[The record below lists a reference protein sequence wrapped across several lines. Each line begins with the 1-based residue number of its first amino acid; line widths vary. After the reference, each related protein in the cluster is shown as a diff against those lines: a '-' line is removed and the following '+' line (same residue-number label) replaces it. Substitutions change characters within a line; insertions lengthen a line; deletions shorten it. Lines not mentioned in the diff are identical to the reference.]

1 MRISFLLHSI
11 DNFGG
16 VPRATSSL
24 ASALAV
30 HHEVEIVSVFRT
42 ADRPPFA
49 PSDRVGLRYLVD
61 QRGGAPKTAGGPRS
75 RIMPREDSWSD
86 QYTQDID
93 DLILGA
99 LGRGGSDIVIAARP
113 SFGAYFIAHGR
124 HGYGRVVIDH
134 EGSMVPSQELRDRTL
149 ELYREM
155 DGVVC
160 LTQADADNYRRQLG
174 DQAPPFAAIGNIV
187 PPPARHA
194 PVRGLPLIMAA
205 GQLVPRKGFD
215 TLINAFA
222 RVAPHHPQWRLR
234 IFGRGP
240 ERERLQD
247 LVHAHGLSDAVR
259 LMGAV
264 PDLTAEWDKAAFAVS
279 SARRESFGLT
289 LVEAMHHGLPV
300 LAADA
305 PFGPGEIVAPGR
317 NGILVPVGDDEAM
330 AHGMRYLIEQ
340 PAEREQLSQGAYASA
355 PLYSAERIAFRYDT
369 FLREVSA
376 AVPRPGGGVD
386 TAPAPA
392 PVGLPVEVLVRGDG
406 TIEVGAVLP
415 PGTEPPVLRVT
426 LRKADS
432 PLARLA
438 ALGTSVDEATGAV
451 RAVYAIPAEPAVLGE
466 GRYDIDAE
474 LPDGGR
480 SPLTVESIHTGGLLV
495 RRIAPEG
502 PAYWPFP
509 YRTADGHLSVFVRH
523 RAEHAEVTSVV
534 VGPDGW
540 LVRGTLILPPGGDTN
555 GLRLAAVPRKGSA
568 ASTVSGQVSVGYE
581 GAFEA
586 HLPFAGVV
594 AASSGGHD
602 DWDLCLE
609 REPGRPRIR
618 LARFFDDLLE
628 RKRIDVYPTQ
638 RWHHPTQG
646 ASRGRV
652 FYTPGNELSFTVSP
666 DKS

>member
-42 ADRPPFA
+42 ADRPSFP
-49 PSDRVGLRYLVD
+49 PSGGVTVRYLAD
-61 QRGGAPKTAGGPRS
+61 RREGAAKAKGGKAS
-75 RIMPREDSWSD
+75 RIMPREDSWAD
-86 QYTQDID
+86 QYTQEVD
-93 DLILGA
+93 DLILGH
-99 LGRGGSDIVIAARP
+99 LGSCMADVVIAARP
-113 SFGAYFIAHGR
+113 AFAAYFIAHGR

-134 EGSMVPSQELRDRTL
+134 EGSMVPSEELRARTL

-160 LTQADADNYRRQLG
+160 LTQADLNNYQRQLG

-194 PVRGLPLIMAA
+194 PVRGLPLIAAA
-205 GQLVPRKGFD
+205 GQLVPRKSFD

-222 RVAPHHPQWRLR
+222 QVAPHHPQWRLR

-240 ERERLQD
+240 EQARLQD

-259 LMGAV
+259 LMGAL

-279 SARRESFGLT
+279 AARRESFGLT
-289 LVEAMHHGLPV
+289 MVEAMHHGLPV

-305 PFGPGEIVAPGR
+305 PFGPGEIVVPGR
-317 NGILVPVGDDEAM
+317 NGILVPVGDEDAM
-330 AHGMRYLIEQ
+330 AQAMRYLIEQ
-340 PAEREQLSQGAYASA
+340 PAEREKLSQGAYATA
-355 PLYSAERIAFRYDT
+355 PLYSAERIAFRYDA
-369 FLREVSA
+369 FLRDVAASVPKERTA
-376 AVPRPGGGVD
+376 AVPPVVPSGV
-386 TAPAPA
+386 PA
-392 PVGLPVEVLVRGDG
+392 EVLVRGDG
-406 TIEVGAVLP
+406 AIEVRAVLH
-415 PGTEPPVLRVT
+415 PGAEPPALCVT
-426 LRKADS
+426 PRRAET
-432 PLARLA
+432 LARLA
-438 ALGTSVDEATGAV
+438 PLGTSVDEATGTLQS
-451 RAVYAIPAEPAVLGE
+451 VYVIPAEPPVLAE
-466 GRYDIDAE
+466 GRYDIDLE
-474 LPDGGR
+474 LPDGR
-480 SPLTVESIHTGGLLV
+480 RQPLAVESVHTGGLLI
-495 RRIAPEG
+495 RRIPPEG
-502 PAYWPFP
+502 PAYWPVP
-509 YRTADGHLSVFVRH
+509 YRTADGHLSIFVRH
-523 RAEHAEVTSVV
+523 RVEHAEVHAVL

-540 LVRGTLILPPGGDTN
+540 LVRGGLVVPPGTN
-555 GLRLAAVPRKGSA
+555 LSGLRLGAMPRKGSA
-568 ASTVSGQVSVGYE
+568 ASTVSGQVSVGHD

-602 DWDLCLE
+602 DWDLWLE
-609 REPGRPRIR
+609 REPGQPRIR
-618 LARFFDDLLE
+618 LARFFDDILE

-646 ASRGRV
+646 PVRGRV
-652 FYTPGNELSFTVSP
+652 FFTPGNELSFTVSP
-666 DKS
+666 DKA

>member
-30 HHEVEIVSVFRT
+30 HHEVEIVSIFRT
-42 ADRPPFA
+42 ADRPSFPPA
-49 PSDRVGLRYLVD
+49 DGVTVRYLAE
-61 QRGGAPKTAGGPRS
+61 RREGAAKSKGGKPS
-75 RIMPREDSWSD
+75 RIMPREDDWAD
-86 QYTQDID
+86 QYTQEVD
-93 DLILGA
+93 DLILGH
-99 LGRGGSDIVIAARP
+99 LGSCGADVVIAARP
-113 SFGAYFIAHGR
+113 TFAAYLIAHGR

-134 EGSMVPSQELRDRTL
+134 EGSMVPSQELRERTL

-160 LTQADADNYRRQLG
+160 LTQADLNNYQRQLG

-194 PVRGLPLIMAA
+194 PVRGLPLIAAA

-222 RVAPHHPQWRLR
+222 LVAPHHPQWRLR

-240 ERERLQD
+240 EHARLQE

-259 LMGAV
+259 LMGAL

-279 SARRESFGLT
+279 AARRESFGLT

-305 PFGPGEIVAPGR
+305 PFGPGEIVVPGR
-317 NGILVPVGDDEAM
+317 NGILVPVGDEEAM
-330 AHGMRYLIEQ
+330 AQAMRYLIEQ
-340 PAEREQLSQGAYASA
+340 PGEREQLSQGAYASA
-355 PLYSAERIAFRYDT
+355 PLYSAERIAFRYDA
-369 FLREVSA
+369 FLRDVTASVPKPHAA
-376 AVPRPGGGVD
+376 AVASVVPSGV
-386 TAPAPA
+386 PA
-392 PVGLPVEVLVRGDG
+392 EVMVRGDG
-406 TIEVGAVLP
+406 AIEVRAVLN
-415 PGTEPPVLRVT
+415 PGAEPPALCVT
-426 LRKADS
+426 PRRAETLI
-432 PLARLA
+432 RLA
-438 ALGTSVDEATGAV
+438 ALGTSVDEATGTL
-451 RAVYAIPAEPAVLGE
+451 RSVYAIPAEPAVLAE
-466 GRYDIDAE
+466 GRYDIDLE
-474 LPDGGR
+474 LPDGR
-480 SPLTVESIHTGGLLV
+480 RQPLAVEGIHTGGLLV
-495 RRIAPEG
+495 RRIPAGG
-502 PAYWPFP
+502 PAYWPVP
-509 YRTADGHLSVFVRH
+509 YRTADGHLSIFVRH
-523 RAEHAEVTSVV
+523 RAEHAEVHAVL
-534 VGPDGW
+534 VGQDGW
-540 LVRGTLILPPGGDTN
+540 LVRGALVVPPGTGLS
-555 GLRLAAVPRKGSA
+555 GLRLGAVPRKGSV
-568 ASTVSGQVSVGYE
+568 ASTVSGQVSVAHD

-602 DWDLCLE
+602 DWDLWLE
-609 REPGRPRIR
+609 REPGQPRIR
-618 LARFFDDLLE
+618 LARFFDDILE

-646 ASRGRV
+646 PARGRV
-652 FYTPGNELSFTVSP
+652 FFTPGNELSFTVSP
-666 DKS
+666 DNA

>member
-42 ADRPPFA
+42 ADRPSFA
-49 PSDRVGLRYLVD
+49 PSAAVALRYLVD
-61 QRGGAPKTAGGPRS
+61 RREGAAKDTGGRPS
-75 RIMPREDSWSD
+75 RIMPKEDGWAK
-86 QYTQDID
+86 QYTQEVD
-93 DLILGA
+93 DLILGH
-99 LGRGGSDIVIAARP
+99 LGTTGADVVIAARP
-113 SFGAYFIAHGR
+113 GFAAYFLAHGR

-134 EGSMVPSQELRDRTL
+134 ESSMVPSQELRERTL

-160 LTQADADNYRRQLG
+160 LTQADMNNYQRQLG
-174 DQAPPFAAIGNIV
+174 AQAPPLAAIGNIV
-187 PPPARHA
+187 PPPVRHT
-194 PVRGLPLIMAA
+194 PVRGLPLIAAA
-205 GQLVPRKGFD
+205 GRLVPLKGFD

-222 RVAPHHPQWRLR
+222 QVAPHHPQWRLR
-234 IFGRGP
+234 IYGRGP
-240 ERERLQD
+240 EQANLQD

-259 LMGAV
+259 LMGAL

-279 SARRESFGLT
+279 AARRESFGLT

-305 PFGPGEIVAPGR
+305 PFGPGEIVVPGH
-317 NGILVPVGDDEAM
+317 NGILVPLGDEDAM
-330 AHGMRYLIEQ
+330 AQAMRYLIEQ
-340 PAEREQLSQGAYASA
+340 PAEREKLSQGAYATA
-355 PLYSAERIAFRYDT
+355 PLFSAERIAFRYDT
-369 FLREVSA
+369 FLRDVAASVPKERTATAPA
-376 AVPRPGGGVD
+376 AVPSGI
-386 TAPAPA
+386 PAT
-392 PVGLPVEVLVRGDG
+392 VLVRGDG
-406 TIEVGAVLP
+406 AIEVAAVLH
-415 PGTEPPVLRVT
+415 PGTETPALCVT
-426 LRKADS
+426 PRKADS
-432 PLARLA
+432 PLARLT
-438 ALGTSVDEATGAV
+438 ALGTQVDETTGTL
-451 RAVYAIPAEPAVLGE
+451 RAVYAVPAEPAFLAE
-466 GRYDIDAE
+466 GRYDIDLE

-480 SPLTVESIHTGGLLV
+480 RPLAVENVHTGGLLV
-495 RRIAPEG
+495 RRIPPEG

-523 RAEHAEVTSVV
+523 RAEHAEVGSVV

-540 LVRGTLILPPGGDTN
+540 LVRGTLILPPGADTN
-555 GLRLAAVPRKGSA
+555 GLRLTAVPRKGSA

-581 GAFEA
+581 RSFEA

-609 REPGRPRIR
+609 REPGLPRIR

-646 ASRGRV
+646 PSRGRP